1 MKDDM
6 AAILM
11 LNSLNKSST
20 SNSLVPGC
28 YRIHIQ
34 TKFFFIAGLRN
45 LVDRYKS
52 CFSIPVTIFLSLI
65 VVGPVFLSSCKTLST
80 SSPSL
85 CCKTSAILVT
95 SRLLAAKVCSLLL
108 FVAVEGYCWQLLSTL
123 LQLLLHNLPL

>member
-1 MKDDM
+1 MKDDT

-28 YRIHIQ
+28 YHIHIQ

-52 CFSIPVTIFLSLI
+52 CFSIPVTIFLSLKETHHL
-65 VVGPVFLSSCKTLST
+65 VVRKLLMKLLFLVMKITLTQIAIPKSSCG
-80 SSPSL
+80 
-85 CCKTSAILVT
+85 
-95 SRLLAAKVCSLLL
+95 AAKELVSSKH
-108 FVAVEGYCWQLLSTL
+108 FHIQQKRTSKA
-123 LQLLLHNLPL
+123 